1 MSDYAKPLP
10 PVDAANRPFWDGAKR
25 GVLMLQRCLDC
36 GRHRFPA
43 ARYCAQCRG
52 ERSEWVATPGAGVVE
67 SSCTFHKAYWP
78 GFEPEVPYDV
88 VQVRLDEGVRLFSNL
103 VDVPRGRIRSGMR
116 VRARFDPVTPEVTL
130 VKFVQES
137 K

>member
-10 PVDAANRPFWDGAKR
+10 PDDPANRPFWDGAKR

-43 ARYCAQCRG
+43 ARYCVQCHG
-52 ERSEWVATPGAGVVE
+52 ERSEWVATTGAGVVE
-67 SSCTFHKAYWP
+67 SYCTFHRAYWP
-78 GFEPEVPYDV
+78 AFARDVPYDV

-103 VDVPRGRIRSGMR
+103 VGVSRERIQSGMR
-116 VRARFDPVTPEVTL
+116 VRACFDPVTPGVTL
-130 VKFVQES
+130 VKFAPAE
-137 K
+137 

>member
-10 PVDAANRPFWDGAKR
+10 PDDPANRPFWDGAKR

-43 ARYCAQCRG
+43 ARYCVQCHG
-52 ERSEWVATPGAGVVE
+52 ERSEWVATTGAGIVE
-67 SSCTFHKAYWP
+67 SYCTFHRAYWP
-78 GFEPEVPYDV
+78 EFARDVPYDV

-103 VDVPRGRIRSGMR
+103 VGVSRERIQSGMR
-116 VRARFDPVTPEVTL
+116 VRACFDPVTPVVTL
-130 VKFVQES
+130 VKFAPAE
-137 K
+137 